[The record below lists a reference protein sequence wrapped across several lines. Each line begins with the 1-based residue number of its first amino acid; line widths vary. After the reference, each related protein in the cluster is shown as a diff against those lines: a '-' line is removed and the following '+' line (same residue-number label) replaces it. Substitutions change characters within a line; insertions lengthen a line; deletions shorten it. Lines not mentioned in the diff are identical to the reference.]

1 MQARRQRPLIDRT
14 TAALLWLAAFS
25 YACGVFLTLTMLTAS
40 LPATPPAAI
49 GIVTIE
55 HYSKLRD
62 YVNAALFFVLVPPL
76 TIWLRR
82 IGARWGG
89 GGSPARNLLFT
100 TPFLLAPF
108 FYLTTGKAGW
118 VLILPPAIAFI
129 AVRAFDLAHSS
140 RWLRDLFARELAPY
154 HALLFAEGM
163 GWIVFR
169 YMATGRR
176 IAHISTLFLEITFVA
191 LFLALFWCVVFLAAR
206 LMELS
211 FGVSRTDAF
220 RRIATAAI
228 PFVALPLVAFIQV
241 PTPSAAI
248 AMVIAT
254 LLVMLLA
261 LRVKPLA
268 PRTAWRVAA
277 FVLIPFL
284 VFAISYASSAHI
296 TQWIDL
302 FHRGES
308 IGPASDYLRGKVPYI
323 DVFPLHGMLEDGLL
337 DAWLMELFGRGFEV
351 TAARSAVIGAFL
363 GVALWFLGLAIFDS
377 IPLAALCVV
386 MGAWTTAEND
396 RTFFQVAAVTLLWIA
411 LRRRSR
417 VAAIGSGVF
426 AAVALFFSYDI
437 GVYTIVSGFAA
448 CVALAIVGWLEGR
461 RPAASGP
468 REESLATSSLEGL
481 ASRQPPAASPLEP
494 AGRGPRGASPLSL
507 APLRALA
514 MFAIG
519 IAIGAAP
526 FVIYLISRG
535 AFGAFIETSFV
546 TIPRIIDAVWS
557 LPFPDL
563 VSPFRGDN
571 LNLHTL
577 ADFVLQ
583 EKFHLI
589 LSPLVI
595 VVAAIY
601 VIQRLIRR
609 RADTLD
615 LALLVLTI
623 FAAITQRTAFGRA
636 EFRHQYFAA
645 FLIGPMIVIL
655 AIVAARSVRELWRS
669 GDDGT
674 RAFVVAVMLIVAPIA
689 AVLFWIPD
697 LINARLDDVINYQ
710 RRVLRVQYD
719 PHADQVRD
727 RIDAVSAEVRRLTRG
742 PIYDFSNQ
750 PAFYFFCDRPDPTPF
765 YQVPIASPV
774 SFQADVIGRLERS
787 KPYVVIRTSP
797 ETFDEFDGVPNTLRA
812 QAIAAYLDDCYA
824 FYRAIRGVEVWTRR
838 ADARPRRTADY
849 LRLVRMPKPE
859 EIATSFRE
867 RMVFP
872 LAGMAAGANGAFW
885 VSNLTLHNPT
895 RDGLVVT
902 LRFATGQSRLDR
914 QLHLGPRQTLAFA
927 TFAESL
933 FKTRGLGTLWIEYR
947 SGHAPIAIL
956 ETSDVAHGG
965 RSSIERPLTIRDAAT
980 FGGDSPELTIVGIPS
995 GAQRRIAIGVV
1006 NTGLA
1011 PAVFRVSTAGGKSF
1025 EIAAAEDDLALI
1037 AEPEKKLGITIGPAT
1052 TIRIAPLTGSGVA
1065 FATMSDA
1072 NGDTQFIPAV
1082 PSQK

>member
-1 MQARRQRPLIDRT
+1 
-14 TAALLWLAAFS
+14 
-25 YACGVFLTLTMLTAS
+25 
-40 LPATPPAAI
+40 
-49 GIVTIE
+49 
-55 HYSKLRD
+55 
-62 YVNAALFFVLVPPL
+62 
-76 TIWLRR
+76 
-82 IGARWGG
+82 
-89 GGSPARNLLFT
+89 
-100 TPFLLAPF
+100 
-108 FYLTTGKAGW
+108 
-118 VLILPPAIAFI
+118 
-129 AVRAFDLAHSS
+129 
-140 RWLRDLFARELAPY
+140 
-154 HALLFAEGM
+154 
-163 GWIVFR
+163 
-169 YMATGRR
+169 
-176 IAHISTLFLEITFVA
+176 
-191 LFLALFWCVVFLAAR
+191 
-206 LMELS
+206 
-211 FGVSRTDAF
+211 
-220 RRIATAAI
+220 
-228 PFVALPLVAFIQV
+228 
-241 PTPSAAI
+241 
-248 AMVIAT
+248 
-254 LLVMLLA
+254 
-261 LRVKPLA
+261 
-268 PRTAWRVAA
+268 
-277 FVLIPFL
+277 
-284 VFAISYASSAHI
+284 
-296 TQWIDL
+296 
-302 FHRGES
+302 
-308 IGPASDYLRGKVPYI
+308 
-323 DVFPLHGMLEDGLL
+323 
-337 DAWLMELFGRGFEV
+337 
-351 TAARSAVIGAFL
+351 
-363 GVALWFLGLAIFDS
+363 
-377 IPLAALCVV
+377 
-386 MGAWTTAEND
+386 
-396 RTFFQVAAVTLLWIA
+396 
-411 LRRRSR
+411 
-417 VAAIGSGVF
+417 
-426 AAVALFFSYDI
+426 
-437 GVYTIVSGFAA
+437 
-448 CVALAIVGWLEGR
+448 
-461 RPAASGP
+461 
-468 REESLATSSLEGL
+468 
-481 ASRQPPAASPLEP
+481 
-494 AGRGPRGASPLSL
+494 
-507 APLRALA
+507 

-535 AFGAFIETSFV
+535 AFGAFLETSFV

-563 VSPFRGDN
+563 VTPFRGDN

-589 LSPLVI
+589 LNPLVI

-623 FAAITQRTAFGRA
+623 FAAVTQRTAFGRA

-655 AIVAARSVRELWRS
+655 AIVAARGVRELWRS

-750 PAFYFFCDRPDPTPF
+750 PAFYFFCDRPNPTPF
-765 YQVPIASPV
+765 YQVPIASPAP
-774 SFQADVIGRLERS
+774 FQADVISRLEHS
-787 KPYVVIRTSP
+787 KPFVVIRTSP

-838 ADARPRRTADY
+838 AGARPRRTADY
-849 LRLVRMPKPE
+849 FKLVHMPKVE
-859 EIATSFRE
+859 EVATSFRE

-895 RDGLVVT
+895 RDGMFVT

-927 TFAESL
+927 TFSESL

-980 FGGDSPELTIVGIPS
+980 FSGDSPELTIVGIPS
-995 GAQRRIAIGVV
+995 GAQRRISIGVV
-1006 NTGLA
+1006 NTGIA
-1011 PAVFRVSTAGGKSF
+1011 PAVFRVSTAGGKPF

>member
-1 MQARRQRPLIDRT
+1 MTTRQRPLIDRI

-25 YACGVFLTLTMLTAS
+25 YASGVFLTLTMLTAA
-40 LPATPPAAI
+40 LPPTRPVAI
-49 GIVTIE
+49 GAVTIE

-62 YVNAALFFVLVPPL
+62 YVNAALFFVLVPAL
-76 TIWLRR
+76 TIWFRSL
-82 IGARWGG
+82 GARF
-89 GGSPARNLLFT
+89 SRRAPAGLPAPHRTILFT
-100 TPFLLAPF
+100 VPFLLAPF
-108 FYLTTGKAGW
+108 FYISTGKAGW

-129 AVRAFDLAHSS
+129 AVRSLDFARSS

-154 HALLFAEGM
+154 HALLFAEGT
-163 GWIVFR
+163 GWLVFR

-176 IAHISTLFLEITFVA
+176 IGHVATLFLEIPFAA
-191 LFLALFWCVVFLAAR
+191 LFLALFWCVAFLAVR
-206 LMELS
+206 LAEVS
-211 FGVSRTDAF
+211 FGVPRTDGL

-241 PTPSAAI
+241 PTPGAALAVGI
-248 AMVIAT
+248 AA
-254 LLVMLLA
+254 LLTIILA
-261 LRVKPLA
+261 LTVRPLG
-268 PRTAWRVAA
+268 PRTAWGVAA
-277 FVLIPFL
+277 YVLIPFL

-308 IGPASDYLRGKVPYI
+308 IGPASDYLRGKTPYI

-351 TAARSAVIGAFL
+351 TAARSAIIGAFL
-363 GVALWFLGLAIFDS
+363 GVSLWFLGLAIFDS

-396 RTFFQVAAVTLLWIA
+396 RTFFQIAAVALLWIA
-411 LRRRSR
+411 LRRRSK
-417 VAAIGSGVF
+417 VAAIGSGIF
-426 AAVALFFSYDI
+426 AAFALFFSYDI
-437 GVYTIVSGFAA
+437 GMYTIAGAVAACAALAVSG
-448 CVALAIVGWLEGR
+448 VAPAIL
-461 RPAASGP
+461 PAGS
-468 REESLATSSLEGL
+468 REERAGTIAGATLGF
-481 ASRQPPAASPLEP
+481 
-494 AGRGPRGASPLSL
+494 
-507 APLRALA
+507 
-514 MFAIG
+514 FAIG
-519 IAIGAAP
+519 IALGATP
-526 FVIYLISRG
+526 FLIYLASRG
-535 AFGAFIETSFV
+535 AVGDFFGTSFV

-557 LPFPDL
+557 TPFPDL
-563 VSPFRGDN
+563 VSQFRGN
-571 LNLHTL
+571 NVNLHTL

-595 VVAAIY
+595 AVATIY
-601 VIQRLIRR
+601 IIQRLIRR

-615 LALLVLTI
+615 LALLVLTV
-623 FAAITQRTAFGRA
+623 FAAVAQRTAFGRA

-655 AIVAARSVRELWRS
+655 GVVAARGVREVWRS

-674 RAFVVAVMLIVAPIA
+674 RAFVVALMLIVAPLA

-697 LINARLDDVINYQ
+697 LINARLNDVIDYQ

-750 PAFYFFCDRPDPTPF
+750 PAFYFFCDRPNPTPF
-765 YQVPIASPV
+765 YQVPIASPPR
-774 SFQADVIGRLERS
+774 FQADIIGRLERA

-824 FYRAIRGVEVWTRR
+824 FYRAIRGVEVWTRK
-838 ADARPRRTADY
+838 ADAHPRRTADY
-849 LRLVRMPKPE
+849 LRLIRMPKVE
-859 EIATSFRE
+859 EVATAGRD

-872 LAGMAAGANGAFW
+872 LAGMTGGVNGAFW

-895 RDGLVVT
+895 RDPIFVT
-902 LRFATGQSRLDR
+902 LRFATAQARVDRRLR
-914 QLHLGPRQTLAFA
+914 IAPRQTLAYPA
-927 TFAESL
+927 VVKSL
-933 FKTRGLGTLWIEYR
+933 FNTSGLGTLWIDYR
-947 SGHAPIAIL
+947 GGHGPIAVL

-965 RSSIERPLTIRDAAT
+965 RGSIETPLTNRDAAT
-980 FGGDSPELTIVGIPS
+980 FGGDTPELTIVGIPAT
-995 GAQRRIAIGVV
+995 AQRRMSIGVV
-1006 NTGLA
+1006 NTGIA
-1011 PAVFRVSTAGGKSF
+1011 PAIFRVTVDGGKPF
-1025 EIAAAEDDLALI
+1025 EIAAPEDDLQLVP
-1037 AEPEKKLGITIGPAT
+1037 EPEKKLGIAIGPAT
-1052 TIRIAPLTGSGVA
+1052 TLRIAPLVGSGVA
-1065 FATMSDA
+1065 FATIVDA
-1072 NGDTQFIPAV
+1072 NGDTQFLPAV